1 MSSRP
6 CPCVPITTDFA
17 YKRKAAAGKSPM
29 AVLAKQAKSLLGFN
43 LLPAQVQKFNQL
55 SELLL
60 DWNQRMNLTAIKD
73 PAAIAIKHY
82 LDSLTLIEAV
92 PCFEGR
98 RLIDVGAGA
107 GFPGLALAI
116 AFPNLHVTF
125 LDSTAKK
132 LRFVDH
138 VGQTLGLK
146 NIRTLHARAEDAG
159 RHPDHRG
166 AYDIVAT
173 RAVAR
178 MPVLMEYTLPF
189 AKLAGRVIAM
199 QGSSAYEATSSAA
212 KAISK
217 LGGELFAIEE
227 IKLPTL
233 DHPRYLVVIDKI
245 EPTPA
250 PYPRSAGAP
259 ARRPIQ

>member
-1 MSSRP
+1 
-6 CPCVPITTDFA
+6 
-17 YKRKAAAGKSPM
+17 M
-29 AVLAKQAKSLLGFN
+29 AVLEKQTQSLLGFD
-43 LLPAQVQKFNQL
+43 LLPAQVQKFDQL
-55 SELLL
+55 SGLLL

-82 LDSLTLIEAV
+82 LDSLTLVQVI

-116 AFPNLHVTF
+116 AFPNLHVTL

-132 LRFVDH
+132 LRFIDRA
-138 VGQTLGLK
+138 GQALGLE

-166 AYDIVAT
+166 GYDIVTA

-178 MPVLMEYTLPF
+178 MPVLMEYALPL
-189 AKLAGRVIAM
+189 AKLGGQVIAM
-199 QGSSAYEATSSAA
+199 QGSRAYEEISRAA

-233 DHPRYLVVIDKI
+233 DQPRYLVVIDKI
-245 EPTPA
+245 KPTPA
-250 PYPRSAGAP
+250 PYPRSAGTP
-259 ARRPIQ
+259 ARKPIQ